1 MIQAKKNFVRYVT
14 LSNTYGKAH
23 RRPANPVGSKKTLL

>member
-14 LSNTYGKAH
+14 LSNTYGKQ
-23 RRPANPVGSKKTLL
+23 RLRPANPVGLKKTIP